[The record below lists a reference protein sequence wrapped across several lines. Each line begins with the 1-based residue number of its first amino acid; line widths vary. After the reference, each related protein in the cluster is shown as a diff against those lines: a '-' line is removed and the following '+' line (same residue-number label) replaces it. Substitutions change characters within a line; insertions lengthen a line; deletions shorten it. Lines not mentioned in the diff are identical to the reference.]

1 MLYCRKITLAI
12 VTLLLG
18 HSSIAQ
24 QNLFNVPSS
33 DITIKGKPF
42 FQQQLNFVNDG
53 NLLLNSTFCYG
64 LGNDF
69 EIGVNVLGVFMNF
82 NNPGSALET
91 NSDNSNP
98 PVYPFF
104 TINAQKEWGLNKT
117 FKLAI
122 GTQTGLSVGGHFGTY
137 DYLNV
142 VTAIPSLHLKLI
154 TGLNYGSES
163 FLGHGELNG
172 IFPYEYIPFGLQV
185 GLEQELIKEKL
196 LFIAEHISGDHS
208 LGLSALGLGY
218 HLTDHWVLSLGYQY
232 TNNAGNSPNSVIF
245 EFTFVP
251 SAISHRRVYHE
262 GHTEEE

>member
-1 MLYCRKITLAI
+1 MLCRNAA
-12 VTLLLG
+12 LLILFISHC
-18 HSSIAQ
+18 HSALAQ

-42 FQQQLNFVNDG
+42 FQQQVNFVNDG
-53 NLLLNSTFCYG
+53 NILLNSTFCYG
-64 LGNDF
+64 LGKDF
-69 EIGVNVLGVFMNF
+69 EIGVNVLGVFMDFDNSV
-82 NNPGSALET
+82 SALET
-91 NSDNSNP
+91 NHDISDP

-117 FKLAI
+117 FKVAV
-122 GTQTGLSVGGHFGTY
+122 GTQTGLSAGGHFGTY

-142 VTAIPSLHLKLI
+142 VTAIPDIHLKLI

-163 FLGHGELNG
+163 FLGQGNLNP
-172 IFPYEYIPFGLQV
+172 IVSTEYVPFGFQV
-185 GLEQELIKEKL
+185 GIEQELFKEKL
-196 LFIAEHISGDHS
+196 LLIAEHISGDHT

-232 TNNAGNSPNSVIF
+232 TNNAGHSPNSVIF

-251 SAISHRRVYHE
+251 SAISHRRIYHE
-262 GHTEEE
+262 GHIEEQ